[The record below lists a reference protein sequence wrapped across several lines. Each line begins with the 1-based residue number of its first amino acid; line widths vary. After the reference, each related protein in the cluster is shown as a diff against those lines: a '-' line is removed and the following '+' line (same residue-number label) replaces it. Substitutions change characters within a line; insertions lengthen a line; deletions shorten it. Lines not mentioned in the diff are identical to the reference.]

1 MALDH
6 PAGEARES
14 FLRAACGDDEHL
26 LAEIHSLLKAHA
38 EAAGFLRTIPPDVE
52 HRQEEG
58 DPTQFSTGREYPSQ
72 MIGRYKL
79 LQMIGEGGFG
89 SVWMAEQKEPVKRR
103 VALKIIKLGMDTRQV
118 VARFEA
124 ERQALAMMD
133 HPNIARVLD
142 AGATELGRPFFVME
156 LVKGEPLT
164 AYCDRHN
171 YSILQRLDLFV
182 QVCKAVQHAHQK
194 GIIHRD
200 LKPGNVLVATQDG
213 APHAKVI
220 DFGIAKAI
228 SRQLTEKTLFTEHR
242 QLIGTP
248 EYMSPEQAEGS
259 LDIDTRTDVYSLG
272 VLLYELLTGSTP
284 FDNTS
289 LRAAAYAEIQRI
301 IREVEPPRPS
311 TRLSQSQDTLA
322 SIAARRHIEPRRLG
336 TIIRGELDW
345 IVMKCLE
352 KDRQR
357 RYETAD
363 SLALDIQRYLAGE
376 AVTAAPPS
384 RLYKIRKVVRKNKG
398 PFAAAAIIALAL
410 VLGVVGTSWGMVS
423 AVRQREIAEQAR
435 RDEAQQRLLAQ
446 ESEHRAVEAAALAE
460 REAQRAEAEAA
471 LALAAQAREQARAQ
485 ELEQVAEFQASQ
497 LRDIQTE
504 LMGGRLRNDILSK
517 RQAHLESRGDDEE
530 AIAAAMAALRE
541 SLTGVNFTNVAL
553 QTLDEN
559 IFERALAAIE
569 EKFGDQLLIRA
580 RLLQTVAET
589 LATLGLLQRATAP
602 QVEALEIRR
611 GVLGNEHP
619 DTLLSLS
626 FKGSLLRH
634 QGKIAEAEPYLR
646 EALQTRRRVLGDEHP
661 DTLTSINQMGLLLRE
676 QGKLVEA
683 EPYFREALEGRRRIL
698 GDEHSETHES
708 LNNMGF
714 VLHPQGRLAEAE
726 PYFREALEGYRRV
739 LGDDHPSTLFSLN
752 NMGALLHRQGKL
764 AEAEPYLREALQ
776 ARRRV
781 LGDEHPETLNS
792 MNNMGALLH
801 IQGKLAEAEPYYRE
815 ALEGQRRLLGEEHP
829 ATLSSMNNMG
839 ALLSRLGRFAEAEL
853 YHRQAL
859 EARRRILGDEHSDTL
874 QSMNHL
880 RSVLRAQGRLTEAE
894 PYVRH
899 VLEVRRRTVGDEH
912 PDTVDSMS
920 SLASVLGDQGKLAEA
935 EPYLRRLLEIRR
947 PSLGEKH
954 ADAAAEIAA
963 LALCLLQ
970 QNTPEKALEAEPLL
984 RELLDIRTTTLAPDH
999 WNLANTRSL
1008 LGGALLIQGRALL
1021 PADPAAAMARL
1032 AEARPLLEEGYQRMN
1047 PPPEVAFRKAEA
1059 LQRIIELFEMLH
1071 AAEPEQGHDAEA
1083 EAWRA
1088 RQAPIEAPRAS
1099 ESRP

>member
-1 MALDH
+1 LESHPSAREKLFNMALDH

-352 KDRQR
+352 KDRAR
-357 RYETAD
+357 RYETANAIAED
-363 SLALDIQRYLAGE
+363 VRRYLIQDPIFAGPRSRSYRMAKMVRRHRRMFASAAAVMLALTLGLTAASYGLVEARAERDAKALALEEAQRSKRQSEIVQGFWLRILEERYPIISGEDDEATESPRELLFVEVWDEAAAHVEELADAAAQAELRHVLGSVYSALGEYEKARQHLQLALAFRQQSPQSRDCVATMVELARVLRALGVEDLGAGLLREARQILVSLEGESVGVVRIDIEQLGLWNSQGKQAEAAAQAKKLLAFLTQVDSAGEEVELRSALLDEIHSELWRQEKYEEAEAILKEAIQLQRRPGSLASMRLAKSLADLAWVLAEQGRTAE
-376 AVTAAPPS
+376 AVRYANESLQMRKKALREGHPEIAHSLHTLAFVHYKSGDSEEAVRLIEQAWSMYAAKFGEEHAKTVTIMESHAVYLSARGVKRGDADDHEEAS
-384 RLYKIRKVVRKNKG
+384 RLIRKVIPLRQKPDDVARAKSRHGEILARLG
-398 PFAAAAIIALAL
+398 PD
-410 VLGVVGTSWGMVS
+410 
-423 AVRQREIAEQAR
+423 R
-435 RDEAQQRLLAQ
+435 RDEAMQLLF
-446 ESEHRAVEAAALAE
+446 ESYEVLKDDALWVRSAIHAAEVLSGLYAEGNDPDRADQWRANAA
-460 REAQRAEAEAA
+460 
-471 LALAAQAREQARAQ
+471 
-485 ELEQVAEFQASQ
+485 
-497 LRDIQTE
+497 D
-504 LMGGRLRNDILSK
+504 
-517 RQAHLESRGDDEE
+517 
-530 AIAAAMAALRE
+530 LRE
-541 SLTGVNFTNVAL
+541 SL
-553 QTLDEN
+553 
-559 IFERALAAIE
+559 
-569 EKFGDQLLIRA
+569 
-580 RLLQTVAET
+580 
-589 LATLGLLQRATAP
+589 
-602 QVEALEIRR
+602 RR
-611 GVLGNEHP
+611 
-619 DTLLSLS
+619 
-626 FKGSLLRH
+626 
-634 QGKIAEAEPYLR
+634 
-646 EALQTRRRVLGDEHP
+646 
-661 DTLTSINQMGLLLRE
+661 
-676 QGKLVEA
+676 
-683 EPYFREALEGRRRIL
+683 
-698 GDEHSETHES
+698 
-708 LNNMGF
+708 
-714 VLHPQGRLAEAE
+714 
-726 PYFREALEGYRRV
+726 
-739 LGDDHPSTLFSLN
+739 
-752 NMGALLHRQGKL
+752 
-764 AEAEPYLREALQ
+764 
-776 ARRRV
+776 
-781 LGDEHPETLNS
+781 
-792 MNNMGALLH
+792 
-801 IQGKLAEAEPYYRE
+801 
-815 ALEGQRRLLGEEHP
+815 
-829 ATLSSMNNMG
+829 
-839 ALLSRLGRFAEAEL
+839 
-853 YHRQAL
+853 
-859 EARRRILGDEHSDTL
+859 
-874 QSMNHL
+874 
-880 RSVLRAQGRLTEAE
+880 
-894 PYVRH
+894 
-899 VLEVRRRTVGDEH
+899 
-912 PDTVDSMS
+912 
-920 SLASVLGDQGKLAEA
+920 
-935 EPYLRRLLEIRR
+935 
-947 PSLGEKH
+947 
-954 ADAAAEIAA
+954 
-963 LALCLLQ
+963 
-970 QNTPEKALEAEPLL
+970 
-984 RELLDIRTTTLAPDH
+984 
-999 WNLANTRSL
+999 
-1008 LGGALLIQGRALL
+1008 
-1021 PADPAAAMARL
+1021 
-1032 AEARPLLEEGYQRMN
+1032 
-1047 PPPEVAFRKAEA
+1047 
-1059 LQRIIELFEMLH
+1059 
-1071 AAEPEQGHDAEA
+1071 
-1083 EAWRA
+1083 
-1088 RQAPIEAPRAS
+1088 
-1099 ESRP
+1099 